1 MQKTNIKEFPTFLK
15 KILESFVLCNVYL
28 YMEKEPENLR
38 KEKEE

>member
-1 MQKTNIKEFPTFLK
+1 MQKTYIKEFPTFFNNFF
-15 KILESFVLCNVYL
+15 ESFVLCNVCL